1 MRVFRNRVLGVA
13 LAGSMMSLAACDDFL
28 EVDNPNSLEAEAVD
42 PERDARLL
50 SLSAYQSMV
59 EDHGPLIVYSAWF
72 TNEAR
77 VGDTF
82 PSRNEFG
89 RRDVPNTNT
98 HIAGDLWNDQHQN
111 LQFARTTIRS
121 IEAAGNNIDLAR
133 AWFTAG
139 QSLLNIG
146 LHFCEGT
153 VAQDWLTPRGPIP
166 SSQVLD
172 SAITHLQKA
181 NDIARGLNT
190 TEGTNMANAAM
201 VGIARAHLQNGRKD
215 QAAAAAQVAL
225 ASNPNFTFV
234 FPHFDDANN
243 RNRLGNRIWSFSES
257 RISLVVGPEWRAMA
271 AAGDPRISFV
281 DMKRPAQD
289 GVLNFDRQNKITGW
303 ASADRVAS
311 ALEARYII
319 HETQVNTNPTAVL
332 AFINE
337 RRAVGK
343 QAPITSTDP
352 QVLLRELM
360 EQKSRDFWLEGKR
373 MADFRRLG
381 HVVPYVLETGPNYY
395 KDVQGGVVGD
405 QTCWPVP
412 QSEINNNPFW
422 DDR

>member
-1 MRVFRNRVLGVA
+1 MRAILNRFLGVA
-13 LAGSMMSLAACDDFL
+13 LAGSMLSLAACDDFL
-28 EVDNPNSLEAEAVD
+28 EVKNPNSLEAEAVD

-50 SLSAYQSMV
+50 SLSAYQGFV
-59 EDHGPLIVYSAWF
+59 AAHGDIAVYGAWF

-82 PSRNEFG
+82 PTRNEFG
-89 RRDVPNTNT
+89 RRDVPNNNG
-98 HIAGDLWNDQHQN
+98 HISGDLWNVQHRAM
-111 LQFARTTIRS
+111 QFARTTIGS

-133 AWFTAG
+133 AYLTAG
-139 QSLLNIG
+139 WTMLNIG

-153 VAQDWLTPRGPIP
+153 IAESWLVARGPI
-166 SSQVLD
+166 SSSAMLD
-172 SAITHLQKA
+172 SAIVYLQKT

-201 VGIARAHLQNGRKD
+201 VGIARAHLQNGRKP
-215 QAAAAAQVAL
+215 QAAAAAQAAI
-225 ASNPNFTFV
+225 ASGPSFSYV
-234 FPHFDDANN
+234 LPHFDDAGN
-243 RNRLGNRIWSFSES
+243 RGRLGNTIWSYSES
-257 RISLVVGPEWRAMA
+257 RISLVVGDEWRAMA
-271 AAGDPRISFV
+271 DAGDPRISYV

-289 GVLNFDRQNKITGW
+289 GVLNFFRQNKITGW
-303 ASADRVAS
+303 GSSDRLAS

-319 HETQVNTNPTAVL
+319 EEANMNPATML

-337 RRAVGK
+337 RRVVGK
-343 QAPITSTDP
+343 QAAFASTDP

-360 EQKSRDFWLEGKR
+360 EQKGRDFWLEGKR

-395 KDVQGGVVGD
+395 KDVQGGIVGD

-412 QSEINNNPFW
+412 QGEINNNPEW
-422 DDR
+422 PKG